1 MQIKIITFNCPG
13 KFDITQFGDFD
24 LFFIQ
29 RCPESMYHTFP
40 SLYHTN
46 YIRNFTDPTN
56 PKYDT
61 RGLCIVSKSID
72 IENRIEDGEFKNF
85 VEGAEQNQGKHW
97 QKLHLN
103 TSNGMH
109 TIINSLPSFPSS
121 KGDPGEPVPESIFE
135 SQANELLNMVD
146 NTTILVGDFHS
157 SDNEL
162 NRIFNFDKRNLRN
175 HIREGTFTCDN
186 GNIDSIDKIITTKNN
201 NINIS
206 NVAVIRYDRDHLV
219 GHWPISFNI
228 EWSG

>member
-1 MQIKIITFNCPG
+1 MRIITFNCPG
-13 KFDITQFGDFD
+13 HFDINQFGDFD

-29 RCPESMYHTFP
+29 RCPESMPDRISYQ
-40 SLYHTN
+40 TN
-46 YIRNFTDPTN
+46 YVRNYINPDNSNDDP
-56 PKYDT
+56 
-61 RGLCIVSKSID
+61 RGLCIVSKNID

-85 VEGAEQNQGKHW
+85 IKAQEKNQGKHW
-97 QKLHLN
+97 QQLHLN
-103 TSNGMH
+103 TPKCMH

-146 NTTILVGDFHS
+146 NTTIIVGDFHS
-157 SDNEL
+157 SDPEL
-162 NRIFNFDKRNLRN
+162 NRKFNFDKRNLRN
-175 HIREGTFTCDN
+175 HIHAGTFTCSN
-186 GNIDSIDKIITTKNN
+186 GNLDSIDKIITTKNN

-206 NVAVIRYDRDHLV
+206 NVAVIRYDRDHLD